1 MGSNLRKEFI
11 GWMQDKRHAKRKLL
25 FFYKTYKTMSIINII
40 WIDVWHWHPDLLTMF
55 MHICFISIMI
65 ISQHTFYLLFSGQ
78 SFKTSGAS
86 RLASLF
92 TVYSKAS
99 SAERKYNS
107 KCWWLL
113 VILVGSIFLQFH
125 FGSET
130 IFIKPE
136 PTVASC
142 IGVEWSNIIQW
153 STDLVARSLVFPL
166 ITHLFYVMPIHLY
179 SVVKHQSTIF
189 IFKSGNFWA
198 WQWQCNG
205 WCQVQ

>member
-125 FGSET
+125 FGSKT
-130 IFIKPE
+130 ISIKPE

-142 IGVEWSNIIQW
+142 IGARIIQSHPMIDW
-153 STDLVARSLVFPL
+153 LGCTLTYFSPPHPFILCYANPSIFSCKTPE
-166 ITHLFYVMPIHLY
+166 YYIH
-179 SVVKHQSTIF
+179 I
-189 IFKSGNFWA
+189 
-198 WQWQCNG
+198 
-205 WCQVQ
+205 